1 MRSTTMAVCAGLLG
15 LVPTATSAQ
24 AVTRISNENITN
36 VLLQT
41 DRNDSRGVAFRM
53 SEDLGAQFILNRR
66 TGPSEIERHCAWD
79 DLMLVRSGMGE
90 LQHSNKLKGLSR
102 FSAWEWRAT
111 ALAKSRT
118 VPLTAGDVVRI
129 PAGEAHT
136 IRPVGDAPLV
146 YVIVKVRSTE
156 ATPCGSLPMQGR

>member
-1 MRSTTMAVCAGLLG
+1 MRSVGLAICSTVLAVTPLG
-15 LVPTATSAQ
+15 LRAQ

-66 TGPSEIERHCAWD
+66 TVPSEIELHCAWD

-111 ALAKSRT
+111 ALAKSKT